1 MQACDPNVSLAYY
14 YYINVSYI
22 NRKKYAKAMI
32 VLCTNFR
39 HKINEIGTNK
49 QQLGL
54 IIIFNPLV
62 VTSCLCSSKARLTDR
77 TASLSSSVV

>member
-1 MQACDPNVSLAYY
+1 MLTLLERYMQACDPNVSLAYY

-39 HKINEIGTNK
+39 HKIYEIGTNK
-49 QQLGL
+49 QQLVL
-54 IIIFNPLV
+54 KIIFNPLV
-62 VTSCLCSSKARLTDR
+62 VTFIFMLIKGKIN
-77 TASLSSSVV
+77 